1 MPGTFSKA
9 IIMKDH
15 LPYYDGP
22 RNTDKGKF
30 PKVVGGWKQDGLLSE
45 DGMLVL

>member
-15 LPYYDGP
+15 LPYYDGQE
-22 RNTDKGKF
+22 TQIKESF
-30 PKVVGGWKQDGLLSE
+30 PK
-45 DGMLVL
+45 